1 MNATR
6 RFALILAATMLA
18 TPLAAK
24 PAATYDAAQWSGLH
38 YRQVGPWR
46 GGRVTA
52 VTGVPSQPNTFYMGT
67 VGGGVWK
74 TVDAG
79 AIWTNVSDGQIPVG
93 SMGAVAVADSDP
105 NIVYAGTGSSKIRS
119 NVSIGRGIYKSV
131 DAGKTWT
138 FAGLRDVGQV
148 ATVRINPANPD
159 EVFVAAVGNPFSDS
173 KERGVYRTRDGGKSW
188 TKVLYLNNRL
198 GAADIEMQ
206 PGHPNV
212 LYATMWRGQ
221 RKPWTII
228 SGSDDGGI
236 YKSADGGDHWSKLG
250 GGLPTGLFGRANIGV
265 SEAAPD
271 RVYALIEA
279 KPGGGLYRSDDAGAT
294 WQLANGDGKLI
305 TRPFYY
311 TTLGVDPMN
320 PDTVYVGDEDWFKSV
335 DGGKTFKTERTPH
348 GDNHDIWINPR
359 NSKLMIQSNDGGANV
374 SLDGGETWSSQ
385 ANQPTAEIYQVAVDD
400 QFPYRLYGAQQDNT
414 TVIVPSLPLGNGQY
428 FRDGP
433 GCETGPI
440 IPKLREPQIV
450 WGGCKG
456 QFSRLDLGTNG
467 NEQRYWI
474 GSQSL
479 YGNEPPN
486 LVYRFQ
492 RVAPMEISP
501 VDPNTVYYGSQYLH
515 RSRDGGV
522 TWERISPDLTAKP
535 EGTQYG
541 SGEPITRDAT
551 GEEMYSTLYAIRE
564 SAVKP
569 GVIWTGSNDGLVYV
583 TEDGGAHWRNVTPKG
598 LPSGGRVQNI
608 EPGVREA
615 GTAYVAMYRYLLGDF
630 APYIYRTDDYGKS
643 WTRLTDGR
651 NGIAPDEP
659 TRVVREDPVR
669 PGLLYAG
676 TEFGLYVSF
685 DRGGHWQKFQLNLP
699 ATPVTDIRLAHGDL
713 VLSTQGRGFWILDN
727 LSALR
732 QLPPAGEAA
741 RGARL
746 YKPEVAVRIPASGDD
761 GPPPWAGPEFP
772 LNGAQ
777 IDYYLA
783 QDMSSAPLTLTI
795 LDAQGHAIRSFTSSE
810 KAGAASRNG
819 ELDELGGFHVRYPA
833 SLDARPG
840 MHRFIWD
847 LRYSGAPVAP
857 TPPVETK
864 ASASPTP
871 GETAPPKPAARP
883 RYPAGPVA
891 APGDY
896 TAVLSAG
903 SFTQRQPF
911 HVMEDPRVTA
921 SGVADADLQAQLD
934 HNLRVLKLV
943 HDTNF
948 AVARVKAAQKELKD
962 HPDAAREK
970 ALQTVADRLITP
982 PIRYSQPALQTHV
995 SYLYSETNS
1004 TDQKVGRDA
1013 IERYE
1018 VLRREVD
1025 AVIAELNAV
1034 LGPPTQADLARYY
1047 GGDDAGEPA
1056 RDNNDDES

>member
-1 MNATR
+1 MIGKR
-6 RFALILAATMLA
+6 HVALFVISALVAPALH
-18 TPLAAK
+18 AK
-24 PAATYDAAQWSGLH
+24 PAPAYDPAQWSGLH

-46 GGRVTA
+46 GGRVTT
-52 VTGVPSQPNTFYMGT
+52 VTGVPSQPDTFYMGT

-74 TVDAG
+74 TIDAG
-79 AIWTNVSDGQIPVG
+79 HNWTNVSDGQIPVG

-119 NVSIGRGIYKSV
+119 NVSIGRGIYKST

-138 FAGLRDVGQV
+138 FAGLRGVGQI
-148 ATVRINPANPD
+148 ATVRINPTNPD
-159 EVFVAAVGNPFSDS
+159 EVFVAAVGNPFADS

-188 TKVLYLNNRL
+188 TKVLYLSERL
-198 GAADIEMQ
+198 GAADLEMQ
-206 PGHPNV
+206 PGSPNV

-228 SGSDDGGI
+228 SGSNDGGI
-236 YKSADGGDHWSKLG
+236 YKSVDGGDHWTKLS
-250 GGLPTGLFGRANIGV
+250 GGLPTGLFGRANVGV
-265 SEAAPD
+265 SPGAPT

-279 KPGGGLYRSDDAGAT
+279 QPGGGLYRSDDSGAT
-294 WQLANGDGKLI
+294 WKLVNGDGKLI

-311 TTLGVDPMN
+311 TTLGVDPVN

-348 GDNHDIWINPR
+348 GDNHDVWINPKNPR
-359 NSKLMIQSNDGGANV
+359 IMIQSNDGGANV

-428 FRDGP
+428 FREGP

-440 IPKLREPQIV
+440 IPKLKDPQTV

-456 QFSRLDLGTNG
+456 QFSRLNLGTNG

-474 GSQSL
+474 GGQSL
-479 YGNEPPN
+479 YGNEPPK
-486 LVYRFQ
+486 LIDRFQ
-492 RVAPMEISP
+492 RVSPMEISP
-501 VDPNTVYYGSQYLH
+501 VDPNTVYYGSQYLN

-535 EGTQYG
+535 EGTQYAA
-541 SGEPITRDAT
+541 GEPITRDAT
-551 GEEMYSTLYAIRE
+551 GEEVYSTLYAIRE

-583 TEDGGAHWRNVTPKG
+583 TEDGGKNWRNVTPKG
-598 LPSGGRVQNI
+598 LPPGGRVQNI
-608 EPGVREA
+608 EPGVRDP
-615 GTAYVAMYRYLLGDF
+615 GTAYVAIYRYLLGDF

-651 NGIAPDEP
+651 NGIASDEP
-659 TRVVREDPVR
+659 TRVVREDPER

-676 TEFGLYVSF
+676 TEFGIYVSF
-685 DRGGHWQKFQLNLP
+685 DRGAKWQKFQLNLP

-713 VLSTQGRGFWILDN
+713 VMSTQGRGFWILDN

-732 QLPPAGEAA
+732 QLPPASEA
-741 RGARL
+741 RTSRL
-746 YKPEVAVRIPASGDD
+746 YKPAVAVRIPPSGDD

-783 QDMSSAPLTLTI
+783 EDRTGAPLTLTI
-795 LDAQGHAIRSFTSSE
+795 LDAQGRAIRSFTS
-810 KAGAASRNG
+810 KAAAGAASRGN
-819 ELDELGGFHVRYPA
+819 ETDELGRFHVSYPTT
-833 SLDARPG
+833 LDTRPG
-840 MHRFIWD
+840 MHRFVWD
-847 LRYSGAPVAP
+847 LRYSGAPA
-857 TPPVETK
+857 TPSVSAETK
-864 ASASPTP
+864 PSASPTP
-871 GETAPPKPAARP
+871 GETAAPKPAERP
-883 RYPAGPVA
+883 RYPAGPLA

-896 TAVLSAG
+896 TVVLSAG
-903 SFTQRQPF
+903 SFTQRQPL
-911 HVMEDPRVTA
+911 HIMEDPRVSA
-921 SGVADADLQAQLD
+921 SGVTDADLAAQLE
-934 HNLRVLKLV
+934 HNLAVLKLV

-948 AVARVKAAQKELKD
+948 AVMRVKAAQAELKT
-962 HPDAAREK
+962 HPNPVK
-970 ALQTVADRLITP
+970 AKAIQALADKLITP
-982 PIRYSQPALQTHV
+982 AIRYSQPALQTHV
-995 SYLYSETNS
+995 TYLYSEANS

-1013 IERYE
+1013 VERYA
-1018 VLRREVD
+1018 VLRREID
-1025 AVIAELNAV
+1025 AVIAELNTV
-1034 LGPPTQADLARYY
+1034 LGRPNEADRARYY
-1047 GGDDAGEPA
+1047 GQADSAGPQDE
-1056 RDNNDDES
+1056 DEDEDES

>member
-1 MNATR
+1 MIGKRHFVLFVTC
-6 RFALILAATMLA
+6 ALVAPSLQ
-18 TPLAAK
+18 AK
-24 PAATYDAAQWSGLH
+24 TAPPQYGSEQWSGLH
-38 YRQVGPWR
+38 FRQVGPWR

-52 VTGVPSQPNTFYMGT
+52 VTGVPSQPRTFYMGT

-79 AIWTNVSDGQIPVG
+79 ASWTNVSDGQIPVG
-93 SMGAVAVADSDP
+93 SMGAVGVADSDP

-138 FAGLRDVGQV
+138 FVGLRDVGQI
-148 ATVRINPANPD
+148 ATVRINPTNPD
-159 EVFVAAVGNPFSDS
+159 EVFVAAIGNPFADS
-173 KERGVYRTRDGGKSW
+173 KERGVYRTRDGGKTW
-188 TKVLYLNNRL
+188 TKVLDLNDRL
-198 GAADIEMQ
+198 GAADLEMQ
-206 PGHPNV
+206 PGSPNV

-221 RKPWTII
+221 RKPWSII
-228 SGSDDGGI
+228 SGSEDGGI
-236 YKSADGGDHWSKLG
+236 YKSTDGGDHWTKLG
-250 GGLPTGLFGRANIGV
+250 GGLPTGLFGRANVGV
-265 SEAAPD
+265 SIAAPN

-279 KPGGGLYRSDDAGAT
+279 KPGAGLYRSDDAGAT
-294 WQLANGDGKLI
+294 WQLVNGDEKLT

-311 TTLGVDPMN
+311 TTLGVDPVN
-320 PDTVYVGDEDWFKSV
+320 PETVYVGDEDWFKSV
-335 DGGKTFKTERTPH
+335 DGGKTFKTEQTPH
-348 GDNHDIWINPR
+348 GDNHDLWINPR
-359 NSKLMIQSNDGGANV
+359 DPKIMIQSNDGGANV
-374 SLDGGETWSSQ
+374 TLDGGATWSSQ

-428 FRDGP
+428 FREGP

-440 IPKLREPQIV
+440 IPKLKQPQVV

-467 NEQRYWI
+467 NEQRYWV

-486 LVYRFQ
+486 LIYRFQ

-515 RSRDGGV
+515 RSRDGGE
-522 TWERISPDLTAKP
+522 TWERISPDLTARP

-551 GEEMYSTLYAIRE
+551 GEEVYSTLYAIRE

-583 TEDGGAHWRNVTPKG
+583 TEDDGKTWRNVTPKG
-598 LPSGGRVQNI
+598 LPPGGRVQNI
-608 EPGVREA
+608 EPGVRDP
-615 GTAYVAMYRYLLGDF
+615 GTAYVAIYRYLLGDF
-630 APYIYRTDDYGKS
+630 APYIYRTTDYGKS

-659 TRVVREDPVR
+659 TRVVREDPER

-685 DRGGHWQKFQLNLP
+685 EAGRQWQKFQLNLP

-727 LSALR
+727 PGALR
-732 QLPPAGEAA
+732 QLPPAAEAA
-741 RGARL
+741 KASRL
-746 YKPEVAVRIPASGDD
+746 YKPAVAVRIPASGDD
-761 GPPPWAGPEFP
+761 GPAPWAGPEFP
-772 LNGAQ
+772 LNGAR
-777 IDYYLA
+777 IDYYVAGDLGGT
-783 QDMSSAPLTLTI
+783 PLTLTI
-795 LDAQGHAIRSFTSSE
+795 LDAQGRAIRSFSSSTVA
-810 KAGAASRNG
+810 KDISSGG
-819 ELDELGGFHVRYPA
+819 DTDELGKFHISYPKA
-833 SLDARPG
+833 LDARPG
-840 MHRFIWD
+840 MHRFTWD

-857 TPPVETK
+857 TPPAETK
-864 ASASPTP
+864 PSASPTP
-871 GETAPPKPAARP
+871 GETAPPKPATPP
-883 RYPAGPVA
+883 RYPTGPVA

-896 TAVLSAG
+896 TVVLSAG
-903 SFTQRQPF
+903 AFTQRQPLRI
-911 HVMEDPRVTA
+911 MEDPRVTA
-921 SGVADADLQAQLD
+921 SGVTDADLAAQLD

-948 AVARVKAAQKELKD
+948 AVARLKAAQKDLKD
-962 HPDAAREK
+962 HPDPAKAK
-970 ALQTVADRLITP
+970 ALQTVADKLLTP
-982 PIRYSQPALQTHV
+982 PIRYSQPGLQTHV
-995 SYLYSETNS
+995 TYLYSETNA

-1013 IERYE
+1013 VERYE
-1018 VLRREVD
+1018 VLRRDID
-1025 AVIAELNAV
+1025 AVVAELNAV
-1034 LGPPTQADLARYY
+1034 LGPPSDAELARYY
-1047 GGDDAGEPA
+1047 SGGSSEPA
-1056 RDNNDDES
+1056 RNEDDDDS